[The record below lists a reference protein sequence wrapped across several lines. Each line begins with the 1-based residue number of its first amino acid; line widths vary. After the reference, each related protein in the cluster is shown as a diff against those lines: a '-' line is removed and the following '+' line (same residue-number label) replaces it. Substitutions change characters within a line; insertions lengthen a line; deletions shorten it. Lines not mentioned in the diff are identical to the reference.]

1 MPDDKSRWTTTVKRE
16 SLLFL
21 WLLLAGLVLL
31 PMAVYIVGRQ
41 VFGDYGGAGFPAFYG
56 MLHSDLRS
64 GRPAIWFLVLSPYLV
79 WQTAR
84 LTHYAFR
91 RASRG

>member
-1 MPDDKSRWTTTVKRE
+1 MPDDSYHWRIIVKRE

-31 PMAVYIVGRQ
+31 PVAVYVVGRQ
-41 VFGDYGGAGFPAFYG
+41 VFGDYGGTGFTAFYG

-64 GRPAIWFLVLSPYLV
+64 GHLAIWFLVLSPYLV
-79 WQTAR
+79 WQSAR
-84 LTHYAFR
+84 LTRYAFR
-91 RASRG
+91 RAAQS